1 MVTSSLVTSTA
12 KSRKNANAFLVSFC
26 MASCG
31 YFAISSGG
39 WDTATSA
46 VHRSLRYV
54 SSDYV
59 LPGFEDKQ
67 AFTRIKNGRKFL
79 GYTSSAWEEEWLAH
93 MDEWQKEQTICDHI
107 LDDDGWAKMRRF
119 LEATC
124 TRYPHP
130 STDHP
135 HRGSPWCAM
144 DDAYNSGGG
153 LFYNRETGMLTVGR
167 QALPEDLQFE
177 DEVRPLSP
185 SADYEDIFS
194 KFTYRDE
201 VTGNTY
207 AEYIEPLVSHL
218 RHPLSQCMN
227 HPMFRKRVLAG
238 GREKAKIDGWMTG
251 EQWDLIV
258 ARGYLIPPPP
268 RVRSS
273 DHNGNNDATTPG
285 KTYYFDAGASSWSQ
299 GPGGPSLSVLSNYW
313 NRNGMAF
320 DDIRAF
326 EGSTSP
332 EAFYAVVPEEWKD
345 RTTFTQ
351 AWIRSLP
358 DLPATDDAELD
369 GPFLPTHIT
378 ETVSPN
384 DYVIF
389 KLDIDSPTVETNTVL
404 YLLSEEGAADLANI
418 DEFFWEHHVFG
429 NYLMQG
435 IWGMQP
441 GEDDR
446 SIRESA
452 ELFLQLRQ
460 KGVRS
465 HSWV

>member
-1 MVTSSLVTSTA
+1 MTITMTSSHTP
-12 KSRKNANAFLVSFC
+12 SRRSATLMVSFC

-31 YFAISSGG
+31 GYFAISSGG
-39 WDTATSA
+39 IGSTIR
-46 VHRSLRYV
+46 RSLRYV
-54 SSDYV
+54 PTDYV
-59 LPGFEDKQ
+59 LPDFEEKQ
-67 AFTRIKNGRKFL
+67 AFTRTKDGRKFL

-93 MDEWQKEQTICDHI
+93 MDEWQADRTICDHV

-124 TRYPHP
+124 TRYPDP

-135 HRGSPWCAM
+135 HRGSPWCSM

-167 QALPEDLQFE
+167 QALPEDLKFE
-177 DEVRPLSP
+177 DDVRPLAP
-185 SADYEDIFS
+185 SADYEDVFS

-207 AEYIEPLVSHL
+207 DEYIEPLVSHL
-218 RHPLSQCMN
+218 RHPLSQCTD
-227 HPMFRKRVLAG
+227 HPLFRTRVLSG
-238 GREKAKIDGWMTG
+238 GTEDLTFHRMNAEKWH
-251 EQWDLIV
+251 LLV

-268 RVRSS
+268 RVRNS
-273 DHNGNNDATTPG
+273 DHDGSG
-285 KTYYFDAGASSWSQ
+285 KSKTYYFDAGASSWSR

-332 EAFYAVVPEEWKD
+332 EDFYAVVPEEWKD

-358 DLPATDDAELD
+358 GVPATDDADLD
-369 GPFLPTHIT
+369 GPFLPTHIS
-378 ETVSPN
+378 ETVGPD

-389 KLDIDSPTVETNTVL
+389 KLDIDSPTVEINTVL
-404 YLLSEEGAADLANI
+404 HLLSEEGAADLANI
-418 DEFFWEHHVFG
+418 DEFFWEHHIFG
-429 NYLMQG
+429 NYLMRG
-435 IWGMQP
+435 LWGMKP
-441 GEDDR
+441 GQDDR

-460 KGVRS
+460 RGVRS